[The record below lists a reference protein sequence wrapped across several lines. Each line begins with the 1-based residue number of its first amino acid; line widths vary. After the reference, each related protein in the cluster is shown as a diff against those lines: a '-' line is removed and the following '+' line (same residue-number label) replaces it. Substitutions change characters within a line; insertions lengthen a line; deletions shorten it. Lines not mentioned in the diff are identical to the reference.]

1 MHHRVNFIIFLA
13 CGLNRLR
20 RDRSGATAIDFA
32 IMAPVFMI
40 GMFGIL
46 EIAMMFFGAQV
57 LESATQDTA
66 RLIMTGQVKST
77 TVTKD
82 AFKEMV
88 CERVKQLLSCNNLY
102 VDAQA
107 YGSMSEPTFDS
118 PIDNGKFVDN
128 TKFIT
133 GKQGDIVVVRTFYA
147 WPVYLTGFFGY
158 DQSNLEGGK
167 RLLSGSTA
175 IRNEPWV
182 N

>member
-1 MHHRVNFIIFLA
+1 MHHRVNFVTFLA

-20 RDRSGATAIDFA
+20 RDRSGASAIDFA

-57 LESATQDTA
+57 LETATQDTA

-82 AFKEMV
+82 AFKGMV
-88 CERVKQLLSCNNLY
+88 CDKVKLLLNCNNLY

-107 YGSMSEPTFDS
+107 YSSMSEPTFDS
-118 PIDNGKFVDN
+118 PIENGKFVNN

-147 WPVYLTGFFGY
+147 WPVYLTGLLGY